1 MVVEPPAD
9 ESPSG
14 DSAVLRPS
22 EDSGPVGF
30 IAGYVGLTAVGVALV
45 FVGRRDA
52 TGQSAIP
59 RGTDV
64 AYGPRS
70 ATDFWAE
77 PSGGRRQTESEDR
90 NRPRG
95 ALR

>member
-9 ESPSG
+9 ESSSDDG
-14 DSAVLRPS
+14 VVLRPS
-22 EDSGPVGF
+22 EDSSPVGF

-45 FVGRRDA
+45 FVARRDP
-52 TGQSAIP
+52 TGQSAVEGGI
-59 RGTDV
+59 GV

-70 ATDFWAE
+70 TADFWAE
-77 PSGGRRQTESEDR
+77 PSGGRRQTETEDR